1 MGKKTKKEYELDF
14 SFKYLQKRNIR
25 KEKQEEH
32 NHPHQLAIARW
43 LGSIHH
49 LRKPSPHTQSQSKT
63 PSSGQSS
70 MQTLFLRWLAIARPP
85 QSFPNPKTRLL
96 SGIIPNYKKR
106 RHTRPHEIPTEESY
120 PPYPPF
126 LKAWQFPNLKN
137 STFHRRPCP
146 PSHKRRRID
155 IKAQKRANGIIPH
168 QLPHLDYK
176 TRNKAATIKKRG
188 ITEHQTSMHT
198 KVHAIPNVD
207 A

>member
-1 MGKKTKKEYELDF
+1 MDF

-49 LRKPSPHTQSQSKT
+49 LRKPGPI
-63 PSSGQSS
+63 PIPIP
-70 MQTLFLRWLAIARPP
+70 MQTPFLRWLAIARPP

-106 RHTRPHEIPTEESY
+106 RHAHPRDIPTEESY

-126 LKAWQFPNLKN
+126 LKTWQFPNLKN
-137 STFHRRPCP
+137 SSFHCRHA
-146 PSHKRRRID
+146 PS
-155 IKAQKRANGIIPH
+155 
-168 QLPHLDYK
+168 
-176 TRNKAATIKKRG
+176 
-188 ITEHQTSMHT
+188 
-198 KVHAIPNVD
+198 AINAVELI
-207 A
+207 